1 MHIGIIQYKNKIIY
15 IDLKDNKIYGY
26 YYNKKGKQTV
36 SSNTILSLINS
47 LFERENETFVTTEN
61 EYKIY
66 INKETGYKHFYK
78 NNQQDILKFFLENGK
93 NAIMYDNENPSIV
106 KKVKEFYNKHK
117 SVRFLLN
124 FVVIYSTLMATD
136 IVDKVYTASET
147 LAESQG
153 LELSFIEENY
163 DCYFDYH
170 QLCQSIQDSLSLST
184 EEKESLYNE
193 DLFNDICATPMTID
207 RIKDLEE
214 KITDV
219 EIVPFT
225 EQDYQDQQQKKE
237 ENEFYTVGYYS
248 PLEPNI
254 LHVDEN
260 RSPDE
265 IEDTKY
271 HEFIHLLQDNNKYY
285 YIREAVAEIV
295 SNEYFGAP
303 LNSYQEAGKRIKALM
318 ETIGSNSIWNIC
330 FSGDDSKLI
339 NLLKENLSEEE
350 YQSFCKILETS
361 PANLDSEKREELN
374 KNFDDIL
381 SILYNNM
388 YSSSIEEDEVI
399 KKIYES
405 ETGEIFGVERNYFR
419 DCNLEDNK
427 IIKERHL
434 LTDAIEENAIDIDFY
449 KKNRREI
456 TEQEYQIKQIQGEE
470 VEKEFYIYDN
480 PETSDYVYQEYS
492 KCFDP
497 EHFDPVELEEK
508 EKEWADLGYG
518 EFEYFS
524 IELSPIQIE
533 EISSLRQ
540 QGASITYNINYISP
554 DYSSANILYSRD
566 KENGTEIPVVYFQKE
581 VKLDN
586 FKSNNR
592 SLTQTIE
599 TSKSFK

>member
-1 MHIGIIQYKNKIIY
+1 MHIGIIRYKNKIIY

-26 YYNKKGKQTV
+26 YYTKKGKQIV
-36 SSNTILSLINS
+36 SSNIILSLINS
-47 LFERENETFVTTEN
+47 LFEREKETFVTTEN

-93 NAIMYDNENPSIV
+93 NAIMYDNENSSIV
-106 KKVKEFYNKHK
+106 KKIKEFYNKHQ
-117 SVRFLLN
+117 SVRFILN

-153 LELSFIEENY
+153 LELSFIEENS

-207 RIKDLEE
+207 RVKNLEE
-214 KITDV
+214 KTTDI

-225 EQDYQDQQQKKE
+225 EQDYQEQKELYE
-237 ENEFYTVGYYS
+237 ENGFYRVGYYN
-248 PLEPNI
+248 PLEPNV
-254 LHVDEN
+254 LHIDEKQ
-260 RSPDE
+260 SIDQ
-265 IEDTKY
+265 IEDTKF
-271 HEFIHLLQDNNKYY
+271 HEFMHSLQDDNKYH
-285 YIREAVAEIV
+285 YIGESFAEIA
-295 SNEYFGAP
+295 SYEYYGAP
-303 LNSYQEAGKRIKALM
+303 INSYQEEVKRIKALM
-318 ETIGSNSIWNIC
+318 ETIGSNSIWEIC
-330 FSGDDSKLI
+330 ISGDDSKLI

-350 YQSFCKILETS
+350 YQSFVEILETS
-361 PANLDSEKREELN
+361 PSDLTFEQNQELN

-427 IIKERHL
+427 IINERHL

-586 FKSNNR
+586 FKSNNK

>member
-1 MHIGIIQYKNKIIY
+1 MHIGIIRYKNKIIY
-15 IDLKDNKIYGY
+15 VDLKDNKIYGY
-26 YYNKKGKQTV
+26 YYTKKGKQIV
-36 SSNTILSLINS
+36 SSNIILSIINS
-47 LFERENETFVTTEN
+47 LFEREKETFVTTEN

-93 NAIMYDNENPSIV
+93 NAIMYDNENSSIV
-106 KKVKEFYNKHK
+106 KKAKEFYNKHQ
-117 SVRFLLN
+117 SVRFILN

-136 IVDKVYTASET
+136 IDKVYTASET

-153 LELSFIEENY
+153 IELSISEENY

-170 QLCQSIQDSLSLST
+170 QLCQSIQESLSLST

-193 DLFNDICATPMTID
+193 DLFNDICVTPMTID

-303 LNSYQEAGKRIKALM
+303 LNSYQEEVKRIKALM
-318 ETIGSNSIWNIC
+318 ETIGSNSIWKTCI
-330 FSGDDSKLI
+330 SGDDSKLI

-350 YQSFCKILETS
+350 YQSFVEILETS
-361 PANLDSEKREELN
+361 PSDLTFEQNQELN
-374 KNFDDIL
+374 KKFDEIL
-381 SILYNNM
+381 STMYKNM
-388 YSSSIEEDEVI
+388 YSSSIENNEVI
-399 KKIYES
+399 KEIYES
-405 ETGEIFGVERNYFR
+405 SNGEVFGLERNYF
-419 DCNLEDNK
+419 DNCNLEDKK
-427 IIKERHL
+427 IINEKQL

-470 VEKEFYIYDN
+470 VEKEFYTY
-480 PETSDYVYQEYS
+480 PETGDYLYQEYS
-492 KCFDP
+492 KYFDP

-566 KENGTEIPVVYFQKE
+566 NENGIEIPVVYFQKE

>member
-1 MHIGIIQYKNKIIY
+1 MHIGIIRYKNKIIY
-15 IDLKDNKIYGY
+15 IDLKDNKIYWY
-26 YYNKKGKQTV
+26 YYTKKGKQIV
-36 SSNTILSLINS
+36 SSNIILSLINS
-47 LFERENETFVTTEN
+47 LFEREKETFVTTEN

-93 NAIMYDNENPSIV
+93 NAIMYDNENTSIV
-106 KKVKEFYNKHK
+106 KKVKEFYKKHQ
-117 SVRFLLN
+117 SVRFILN

-153 LELSFIEENY
+153 IELSISEENY

-170 QLCQSIQDSLSLST
+170 QLCQSIQESLSLST

-248 PLEPNI
+248 PLEANI

-285 YIREAVAEIV
+285 YIREAVAEIA

-330 FSGDDSKLI
+330 FSGDDSQLI
-339 NLLKENLSEEE
+339 NILKENLSEEE

-427 IIKERHL
+427 IINERHL

-449 KKNRREI
+449 KKI
-456 TEQEYQIKQIQGEE
+456 
-470 VEKEFYIYDN
+470 
-480 PETSDYVYQEYS
+480 
-492 KCFDP
+492 
-497 EHFDPVELEEK
+497 EEK
-508 EKEWADLGYG
+508 
-518 EFEYFS
+518 
-524 IELSPIQIE
+524 
-533 EISSLRQ
+533 
-540 QGASITYNINYISP
+540 
-554 DYSSANILYSRD
+554 
-566 KENGTEIPVVYFQKE
+566 
-581 VKLDN
+581 
-586 FKSNNR
+586 
-592 SLTQTIE
+592 
-599 TSKSFK
+599 

>member
-1 MHIGIIQYKNKIIY
+1 MHIGIIRYKNKIIY
-15 IDLKDNKIYGY
+15 VDLKDNKIYGY
-26 YYNKKGKQTV
+26 YYTKKGKQIV
-36 SSNTILSLINS
+36 SSNIILSIINS
-47 LFERENETFVTTEN
+47 LFEREKETFVTTEN

-93 NAIMYDNENPSIV
+93 NAIMYDNENSSIV
-106 KKVKEFYNKHK
+106 KKAKEFYNKHQ
-117 SVRFLLN
+117 SVRFILN

-136 IVDKVYTASET
+136 IDKVYTASET

-153 LELSFIEENY
+153 IELSISEENY

-170 QLCQSIQDSLSLST
+170 QLCQSIQESLSLST

-248 PLEPNI
+248 PLEPNS

-303 LNSYQEAGKRIKALM
+303 LNSYQEEVKRIKALM
-318 ETIGSNSIWNIC
+318 ETIGSNSIWKTCI
-330 FSGDDSKLI
+330 SGDDSKLI

-350 YQSFCKILETS
+350 YQSFVEILETS
-361 PANLDSEKREELN
+361 PSDLTFEQNQELN
-374 KNFDDIL
+374 KKFDEIL
-381 SILYNNM
+381 STMYKNM
-388 YSSSIEEDEVI
+388 YSSSIENNEVI
-399 KKIYES
+399 KEIYES
-405 ETGEIFGVERNYFR
+405 SNGEVFGLERNYF
-419 DCNLEDNK
+419 DNCNLEDKK
-427 IIKERHL
+427 IINEKQL
-434 LTDAIEENAIDIDFY
+434 LTDAIEDNKIDIDFY

-470 VEKEFYIYDN
+470 VEKEFYTY
-480 PETSDYVYQEYS
+480 PETGDYLYQEYS
-492 KCFDP
+492 KYFDP

-508 EKEWADLGYG
+508 EKQWADLGYG

-566 KENGTEIPVVYFQKE
+566 NEKGIEIPVVYFQKE

>member
-1 MHIGIIQYKNKIIY
+1 MHIGIIRYKNKIIY
-15 IDLKDNKIYGY
+15 VDLKDNKIYGY
-26 YYNKKGKQTV
+26 YYTKKGKQIV
-36 SSNTILSLINS
+36 SSNIILSIINS
-47 LFERENETFVTTEN
+47 LFEREKETFVTTEN

-93 NAIMYDNENPSIV
+93 NAIMYDNENSSIV
-106 KKVKEFYNKHK
+106 KKAKEFYNKHQ
-117 SVRFLLN
+117 SVRFILN

-136 IVDKVYTASET
+136 IDKVYTASET

-153 LELSFIEENY
+153 IELSISEENY

-170 QLCQSIQDSLSLST
+170 QLCQSIQESLSLST

-193 DLFNDICATPMTID
+193 DLFNDICVTPMTID

-271 HEFIHLLQDNNKYY
+271 HEFTHLLQDNNKYY

-303 LNSYQEAGKRIKALM
+303 LNSYQEEVKRIKALM
-318 ETIGSNSIWNIC
+318 ETIGSNSIWKTCI
-330 FSGDDSKLI
+330 SGDDSKLI

-350 YQSFCKILETS
+350 YQSFVEILETS
-361 PANLDSEKREELN
+361 PSDLTFEQNQELN
-374 KNFDDIL
+374 KKFDEIL
-381 SILYNNM
+381 STMYKNM
-388 YSSSIEEDEVI
+388 YSSSIENNEVI
-399 KKIYES
+399 KEIYES
-405 ETGEIFGVERNYFR
+405 SNGEVFGLERNYF
-419 DCNLEDNK
+419 DNCNLEDKK
-427 IIKERHL
+427 IINEKQL

-470 VEKEFYIYDN
+470 VEKEFYTY
-480 PETSDYVYQEYS
+480 PETGDYLYQEYS
-492 KCFDP
+492 KYFDP

-566 KENGTEIPVVYFQKE
+566 NENGIEIPVVYFQKE